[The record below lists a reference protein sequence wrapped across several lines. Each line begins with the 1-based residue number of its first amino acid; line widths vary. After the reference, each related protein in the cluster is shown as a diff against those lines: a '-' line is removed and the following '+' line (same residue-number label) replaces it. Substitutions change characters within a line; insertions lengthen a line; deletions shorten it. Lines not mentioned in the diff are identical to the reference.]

1 LMKAQHAGN
10 EAHDARGGGG
20 EEVAGEVGQSQN
32 NEQEMKSLWHP
43 VSSSEC
49 GVVTMRVSE

>member
-1 LMKAQHAGN
+1 MMKAQHAGN